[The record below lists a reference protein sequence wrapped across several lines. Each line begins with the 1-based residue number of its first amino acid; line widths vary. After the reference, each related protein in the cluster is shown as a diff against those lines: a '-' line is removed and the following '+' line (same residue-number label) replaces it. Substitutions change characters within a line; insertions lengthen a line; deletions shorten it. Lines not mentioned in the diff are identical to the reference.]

1 MYLVVDG
8 ETPLREEETR
18 QVLIYSDRRAAN
30 VGLAEVLYQ
39 FPNAEIIEVKIVR
52 TTK

>member
-8 ETPLREEETR
+8 RAPLREDETR

-39 FPNAEIIEVKIVR
+39 FPDAKIIEVEIVR